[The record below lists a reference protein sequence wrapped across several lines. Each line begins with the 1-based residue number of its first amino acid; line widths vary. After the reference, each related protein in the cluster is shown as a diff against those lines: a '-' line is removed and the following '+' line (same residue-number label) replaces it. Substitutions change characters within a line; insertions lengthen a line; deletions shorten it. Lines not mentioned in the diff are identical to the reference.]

1 MVIGLDLSDLPLLIV
16 HPTGFPAMPIMA
28 KESTMPKEVIRKTTP
43 EAVRTTSST
52 TPKRFLRLPEAM
64 KKCGVGRAWIYSA
77 MNEERF
83 PQSVKLGERSIAWLE
98 SELDA
103 WIDSRIASRG

>member
-1 MVIGLDLSDLPLLIV
+1 MSKVLSC
-16 HPTGFPAMPIMA
+16 TTAPALSA
-28 KESTMPKEVIRKTTP
+28 
-43 EAVRTTSST
+43 TSST

-77 MNEERF
+77 MNEGKF
-83 PQSVKLGERSIAWLE
+83 PQSIKLGERSIGWLE

-103 WIDSRIASRG
+103 WIDGRIASRG